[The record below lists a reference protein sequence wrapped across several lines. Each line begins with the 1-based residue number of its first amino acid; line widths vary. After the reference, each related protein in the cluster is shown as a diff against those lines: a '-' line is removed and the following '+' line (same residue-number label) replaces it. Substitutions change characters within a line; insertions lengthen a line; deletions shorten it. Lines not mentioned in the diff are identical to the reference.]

1 MLGEGRIGNT
11 MCPSGAAVSTGQ
23 NTGKYALDRD
33 SWLEILRAV
42 SEGGHLMVLLTF
54 GQTPVLIKAFG

>member
-1 MLGEGRIGNT
+1 MS
-11 MCPSGAAVSTGQ
+11 PSGAAVSTGQ

-42 SEGGHLMVLLTF
+42 SEDGHLMVPLTSE
-54 GQTPVLIKAFG
+54 QTPILIKAFG